1 MFLEVTVNVVEPA
14 WYPTVLCQG
23 SIVIEPAVGAFL
35 IRVAVAVTVF
45 PPVSVPEIVNVEVK
59 SVVPVLLAVVTHK

>member
-1 MFLEVTVNVVEPA
+1 MFLEVTVKVVEPA

-35 IRVAVAVTVF
+35 IRVAVADTVL
-45 PPVSVPEIVNVEVK
+45 PQVSTPIIVNVEVR

>member
-23 SIVIEPAVGAFL
+23 SIVIEPATGAFF
-35 IRVAVAVTVF
+35 IRVAVAVLLV
-45 PPVSVPEIVNVEVK
+45 PPVSTPIIVNVDVR
-59 SVVPVLLAVVTHK
+59 SVVPVLSAVVTHK